1 MDIKFPVNKM
11 PWSEELKA
19 AWRYV
24 VESTCAK
31 SIYFVDLLT
40 TEIGLLTMPD
50 DTARRI
56 WTAAGL
62 MPGVDEAVA
71 HLSKIFDKYADNYR
85 KKFPGPE
92 IIYSNKFNNV
102 VRHAE
107 QQATLMGRP
116 AVEVGTFLY
125 GVECFKDFELCQWPV
140 EDYPHYKVYNYLLV
154 LYGLEKK
161 LASRSI
167 PVTKPAVAVQVPPS
181 AVGAPGLVRSAPTVR
196 IPENLAAFVSDMTAS
211 ALRYDPVFGREKEI
225 QEVIEVLARRMK
237 NSAILVG
244 PPGVGKTA
252 IAEELARRMLEGKVP
267 RQLRDKR
274 LLKLDVGAMLSG
286 TTLRGQFEARVLD
299 VVRYIEDVGRAAIL
313 FVDEIHMLV
322 KAGDAAHGASAGN
335 LLKPA
340 LAREG
345 MTLLGAT
352 TDDEYRNFIEC
363 DPAFAR
369 RFTVVR
375 IDEPSVEQAI
385 EMLKRSK
392 SLYERHHRVAIPDEA
407 IEAMVTLSK
416 RYIANRYLPDKAFD
430 VLDRAAVARSMAHA
444 GEGDAVVTTR
454 DVAEVVAAQAKLP
467 IERVLATMTDRLK
480 GLEAF
485 LKGRVIGQD
494 AAVEAVCQAIVGG
507 YANLSA
513 RRGPIAKLLFVGPSG
528 VGKTE
533 LARSIAACLFDDEDA
548 MVTLDMGEFYDKHT
562 VSSLIGSPPGYIGSE
577 RGGRLTEPVRQRPYC
592 VVLLDEID
600 KSHPEVWNIMLPL
613 LDEGRLLDAMGRPA
627 SFENTIVIMTANVPH
642 DRQPRLG
649 FIHGED
655 AQQYDQQV
663 VQRMFPPY
671 LLGRVDK
678 VVTFTPLT
686 PEAMRRILDIEV
698 EKVVNGMRERG
709 KEVVVDESARCWL
722 LARGCGGTTNVRGLK
737 QAVAEHLAHP
747 LMMQALDG
755 GEGKGTI
762 VVSAQPSGERLQFA
776 PAHQQVAM

>member
-1 MDIKFPVNKM
+1 
-11 PWSEELKA
+11 
-19 AWRYV
+19 
-24 VESTCAK
+24 
-31 SIYFVDLLT
+31 
-40 TEIGLLTMPD
+40 
-50 DTARRI
+50 
-56 WTAAGL
+56 
-62 MPGVDEAVA
+62 
-71 HLSKIFDKYADNYR
+71 
-85 KKFPGPE
+85 
-92 IIYSNKFNNV
+92 
-102 VRHAE
+102 
-107 QQATLMGRP
+107 
-116 AVEVGTFLY
+116 
-125 GVECFKDFELCQWPV
+125 
-140 EDYPHYKVYNYLLV
+140 
-154 LYGLEKK
+154 
-161 LASRSI
+161 
-167 PVTKPAVAVQVPPS
+167 
-181 AVGAPGLVRSAPTVR
+181 
-196 IPENLAAFVSDMTAS
+196 
-211 ALRYDPVFGREKEI
+211 
-225 QEVIEVLARRMK
+225 
-237 NSAILVG
+237 
-244 PPGVGKTA
+244 
-252 IAEELARRMLEGKVP
+252 
-267 RQLRDKR
+267 
-274 LLKLDVGAMLSG
+274 
-286 TTLRGQFEARVLD
+286 
-299 VVRYIEDVGRAAIL
+299 
-313 FVDEIHMLV
+313 
-322 KAGDAAHGASAGN
+322 
-335 LLKPA
+335 
-340 LAREG
+340 
-345 MTLLGAT
+345 
-352 TDDEYRNFIEC
+352 
-363 DPAFAR
+363 
-369 RFTVVR
+369 
-375 IDEPSVEQAI
+375 
-385 EMLKRSK
+385 
-392 SLYERHHRVAIPDEA
+392 
-407 IEAMVTLSK
+407 MVTLSK

-592 VVLLDEID
+592 VVLLDEIG